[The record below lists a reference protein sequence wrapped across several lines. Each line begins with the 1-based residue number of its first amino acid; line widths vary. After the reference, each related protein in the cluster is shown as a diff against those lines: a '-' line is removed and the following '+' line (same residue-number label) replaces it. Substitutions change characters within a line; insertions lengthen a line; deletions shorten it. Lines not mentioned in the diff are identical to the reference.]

1 MTDEPEYIPE
11 YIHELGKNSR
21 AAQRAL
27 RAALNTKEKLHTERE
42 RVRAPVD
49 LLLLCKGENNI
60 IRVRSILIIFFRAET
75 CECVRVPVKLP
86 GQFSEYRPTLVF
98 QIQLFLSFN
107 TLKLKIKLKKEP
119 AKLPSFLYFFF
130 QSQFTAVYIERE
142 MKWPRSRPLDF
153 SDMIRR
159 EAAEYGKREPGEKE
173 NKFVYLYVYMGG
185 HQFIGSRLSDPDVL
199 LHQVR
204 KLQSKYTSYGRRDE
218 ITRSDD
224 YRVHWNVLFLL
235 QPKLKVPI

>member
-1 MTDEPEYIPE
+1 
-11 YIHELGKNSR
+11 
-21 AAQRAL
+21 
-27 RAALNTKEKLHTERE
+27 
-42 RVRAPVD
+42 
-49 LLLLCKGENNI
+49 
-60 IRVRSILIIFFRAET
+60 
-75 CECVRVPVKLP
+75 
-86 GQFSEYRPTLVF
+86 
-98 QIQLFLSFN
+98 
-107 TLKLKIKLKKEP
+107 
-119 AKLPSFLYFFF
+119 
-130 QSQFTAVYIERE
+130 

-204 KLQSKYTSYGRRDE
+204 KLQSKYTSYGRRDG